1 MSFISEM
8 ERDRIYEEI
17 EGKSFS
23 KSRGGF
29 FSKLLSIALLLSIGF
44 ASGSIYST
52 FTQVKIANNNSIPTN
67 SSTTLTSISN
77 SQNNNSNNI
86 TSNNNALYSQTSLA
100 AVVEKTAN
108 SVVEITQYATTQS
121 FYSNSSSLTPQGNGS
136 GVIISKDGYILT
148 NNHVING
155 AEKIT
160 IRLRNGEEYEAKL
173 VGKDAKTDIA
183 VIKVEA
189 DNLSPANIADSSKT
203 LVGDFVMAI
212 GNPLGKLGGTV
223 TYGFVSALE
232 REINLDSST
241 KNLMQFD
248 AAVNPGNSGGGL
260 FNVYGELIGVVSA
273 KSTGYDVEGLGFA
286 IPINDVK
293 QVIDD
298 ILEHGYA
305 TNRPY
310 LGVALDNSA
319 YTTGGNPFGGSIFD
333 LFYTQVQYG
342 AKVSSVEEDS
352 PADKGGIEAN
362 DIIVSIGGKVITSAS
377 DATSEIQ
384 NYNVGDEVEIGIIR
398 DNRTYTKKV
407 TLAEYK
413 GQ

>member
-1 MSFISEM
+1 MSFISDM

-17 EGKSFS
+17 EGKSYE
-23 KSRGGF
+23 KSRCGF

-52 FTQVKIANNNSIPTN
+52 FTQSNPNSMQLSQTNSPSISTNIPSISTSNSSSTIVVNNSFADI
-67 SSTTLTSISN
+67 I
-77 SQNNNSNNI
+77 
-86 TSNNNALYSQTSLA
+86 
-100 AVVEKTAN
+100 EKTAD
-108 SVVEITQYATTQS
+108 SVVEITQYVTTPTY
-121 FYSNSSSLTPQGNGS
+121 FNSNYKSEGNGS

-148 NNHVING
+148 NNHVISG
-155 AEKIT
+155 AEQISVTLK
-160 IRLRNGEEYEAKL
+160 NGESYEATL
-173 VGKDAKTDIA
+173 IGKDSRTDIA
-183 VIKVEA
+183 IIKIDA
-189 DNLSPANIADSSKT
+189 PDLTPASIADSSKT
-203 LVGDFVMAI
+203 RVGDFVIAI

-223 TYGFVSALE
+223 TYGYVSALE

-260 FNVYGELIGVVSA
+260 FNSFGELIGVVSA

-293 QVIDD
+293 NVIND

-310 LGVALDNSA
+310 LGVSLDNSA
-319 YTTGGNPFGGSIFD
+319 YNSSPYGNPFGGSIFD
-333 LFYTQVQYG
+333 MLYSQIRYG
-342 AKVSSVEEDS
+342 ALVVSVVKDS
-352 PADKGGIEAN
+352 PADKAGIKEN
-362 DIIVSIGGKVITSAS
+362 DIIVSIGGTVVSSAS
-377 DATSEIQ
+377 NATSEIQ

-398 DNRTYTKKV
+398 NNK
-407 TLAEYK
+407 TLTLKATLEEYK

>member
-1 MSFISEM
+1 MSFMSEM

-17 EGKSFS
+17 EGKSFA

-52 FTQVKIANNNSIPTN
+52 FTQIPTQNNNNAVTTNSPTAITTNIVNSNRENNNS
-67 SSTTLTSISN
+67 
-77 SQNNNSNNI
+77 
-86 TSNNNALYSQTSLA
+86 LYTQTSLA
-100 AVVEKTAN
+100 SVVEKTAN

-148 NNHVING
+148 NNHVISG

-160 IRLRNGEEYEAKL
+160 IRLRSGDEYEAKL
-173 VGKDAKTDIA
+173 IGKDAKTDIA
-183 VIKVEA
+183 IIKVEA
-189 DNLSPANIADSSKT
+189 TDLPTASIADSSKT

-310 LGVALDNSA
+310 LGVSLDNSA

-333 LFYTQVQYG
+333 MFYTQIQYG
-342 AKVSSVEEDS
+342 AKIVSVEENS
-352 PADKGGIEAN
+352 PADKGGLKSN

-377 DATSEIQ
+377 DATSEVQ

-398 DNRTYTKKV
+398 ENRTYTKKII
-407 TLAEYK
+407 LEEYK

>member
-17 EGKSFS
+17 EGKAFS

-52 FTQVKIANNNSIPTN
+52 FTQVKIANNNNTITTN
-67 SSTTLTSISN
+67 SPASLTSISN
-77 SQNNNSNNI
+77 SQNTTNNNS
-86 TSNNNALYSQTSLA
+86 SLYSQTSLA

-160 IRLRNGEEYEAKL
+160 IRLRNGEEHEAKL

-183 VIKVEA
+183 IIKVEA
-189 DNLSPANIADSSKT
+189 DNLSPANVADSSKT

-310 LGVALDNSA
+310 LGVSLDNSA

-342 AKVSSVEEDS
+342 AKVISVENNS

-377 DATSEIQ
+377 DATAEVQ

>member
-1 MSFISEM
+1 MSFMSDI

-17 EGKSFS
+17 EGKTFS

-52 FTQVKIANNNSIPTN
+52 FTQVENLKNTSVTTTSPTAITTSLISQNKDNNNS
-67 SSTTLTSISN
+67 
-77 SQNNNSNNI
+77 
-86 TSNNNALYSQTSLA
+86 LYAQTSLA
-100 AVVEKTAN
+100 TVVEKTAN

-121 FYSNSSSLTPQGNGS
+121 FYSTSSNLTPQGNGS

-160 IRLRNGEEYEAKL
+160 IRLRNGEEHEAKI

-183 VIKVEA
+183 VIKVDV
-189 DNLSPANIADSSKT
+189 DNLTPATIADSSKT

-310 LGVALDNSA
+310 LGVSLDNSA
-319 YTTGGNPFGGSIFD
+319 YTTGGNPFGGIFD
-333 LFYTQVQYG
+333 LFYTQIQYG
-342 AKVSSVEEDS
+342 AKIVSVEANS
-352 PADKGGIEAN
+352 PADEGGLESN
-362 DIIVSIGGKVITSAS
+362 DIIVSINGKVISSAS

-384 NYNVGDEVEIGIIR
+384 NYNVGDKVEIGIIR
-398 DNRTYTKKV
+398 DNRTYTKTV
-407 TLAEYK
+407 TLTEYK

>member
-1 MSFISEM
+1 MSFINEF

-17 EGKSFS
+17 EGNSFS

-44 ASGSIYST
+44 TSGSIYST
-52 FTQVKIANNNSIPTN
+52 FTQVKIATPNSVPTN
-67 SSTTLTSISN
+67 SNGTTLTTIN
-77 SQNNNSNNI
+77 SPTNNS
-86 TSNNNALYSQTSLA
+86 LYAQTSLA
-100 AVVEKTAN
+100 TVVEKTAN

-121 FYSNSSSLTPQGNGS
+121 LFNNSSSLTPKGNGS

-160 IRLRNGEEYEAKL
+160 IRLRNGEEHEAKL

-183 VIKVEA
+183 IIKVEA

-310 LGVALDNSA
+310 LGVSLSNSA

-333 LFYTQVQYG
+333 LFYSQVQYG
-342 AKVSSVEEDS
+342 ALVAEVEKDS

-362 DIIVSIGGKVITSAS
+362 DIIVSIGGKVISSAS

-398 DNRTYTKKV
+398 DNRTFTKKV
-407 TLAEYK
+407 TLTEYK

>member
-342 AKVSSVEEDS
+342 AKVSSVEEGS

>member
-1 MSFISEM
+1 MSFISDM

-29 FSKLLSIALLLSIGF
+29 FSKLLSIALLLSVGF

-52 FTQVKIANNNSIPTN
+52 FTQVKVAEGSNSLEVN
-67 SSTTLTSISN
+67 SSNVVDNTLSN
-77 SQNNNSNNI
+77 SANDKNS
-86 TSNNNALYSQTSLA
+86 LYSQTSLA
-100 AVVEKTAN
+100 NVVDKTAT
-108 SVVEITQYATTQS
+108 SVVEITQYTTTQTY
-121 FYSNSSSLTPQGNGS
+121 FNSSYTSEGNGS
-136 GVIISKDGYILT
+136 GVIISEDGYILT
-148 NNHVING
+148 NNHVISG
-155 AEKIT
+155 AEKISV
-160 IRLRNGEEYEAKL
+160 RLRNGEEYEATL
-173 VGKDAKTDIA
+173 VGKDSKTDIA
-183 VIKVEA
+183 IIKIEA
-189 DNLSPANIADSSKT
+189 TDLTPATMADSSNT
-203 LVGDFVMAI
+203 LVGDFVLAI
-212 GNPLGKLGGTV
+212 GNPLGRLGGTV

-293 QVIDD
+293 QVIND
-298 ILEHGYA
+298 ILERGYA

-310 LGVALDNSA
+310 LGVSLDNSS
-319 YTTGGNPFGGSIFD
+319 YSTGSPFGGGSIFD
-333 LFYTQVQYG
+333 LFYSQVQYG
-342 AKVSSVEEDS
+342 ARVSSVEKDS
-352 PADKGGIEAN
+352 PADEAGIEVN
-362 DIIVSIGGKVITSAS
+362 DIIVSIGGAVVSSAS

-398 DNRTYTKKV
+398 NNRTYTKKAI
-407 TLAEYK
+407 LAEYT

>member
-17 EGKSFS
+17 EGKAYS

-29 FSKLLSIALLLSIGF
+29 FSKLLSIALLLSVGF

-52 FTQVKIANNNSIPTN
+52 FTQVDVANKNSIE
-67 SSTTLTSISN
+67 TTSPSPVTTISN
-77 SQNNNSNNI
+77 SQNTTTNNS
-86 TSNNNALYSQTSLA
+86 LYAQTSLA

-121 FYSNSSSLTPQGNGS
+121 LFNNTSSLTPQGNGS

-160 IRLRNGEEYEAKL
+160 IRLRNGEEHEAKL
-173 VGKDAKTDIA
+173 IGKDAKTDIA
-183 VIKVEA
+183 IIKVEA
-189 DNLSPANIADSSKT
+189 DNLSPASIADSSKT

-260 FNVYGELIGVVSA
+260 FNVHGELIGVVSA
-273 KSTGYDVEGLGFA
+273 KSTGYNVEGLGFA

-305 TNRPY
+305 TNRPF
-310 LGVALDNSA
+310 LGVSLSNSA
-319 YTTGGNPFGGSIFD
+319 YTTGGNNPFGGNNIFD
-333 LFYTQVQYG
+333 LFYSQIQYG
-342 AKVSSVEEDS
+342 ALIASVEKDS
-352 PADKGGIEAN
+352 PAEKGGLKAN

>member
-1 MSFISEM
+1 MSFMSEM

-29 FSKLLSIALLLSIGF
+29 FSKLLSIALLLSVGF

-52 FTQVKIANNNSIPTN
+52 FTQVKIANDSSIPTN
-67 SSTTLTSISN
+67 STNTTLTTINSPSN
-77 SQNNNSNNI
+77 IATTNS
-86 TSNNNALYSQTSLA
+86 LYTQTSLA

-121 FYSNSSSLTPQGNGS
+121 LFNSSSSLTPKGNGS

-160 IRLRNGEEYEAKL
+160 IRLRNGDEHEAKL
-173 VGKDAKTDIA
+173 VGKDARTDIA
-183 VIKVEA
+183 IIKVEA

-319 YTTGGNPFGGSIFD
+319 YTTGGNNPFGGSIFD
-333 LFYTQVQYG
+333 LFYSQVQYG
-342 AKVSSVEEDS
+342 ALISEVEKNS
-352 PADKGGIEAN
+352 PADKGGLKAN

-384 NYNVGDEVEIGIIR
+384 NYNVGDELEIGIIR

>member
-1 MSFISEM
+1 MSFMSEL

-17 EGKSFS
+17 EGKMFS

-29 FSKLLSIALLLSIGF
+29 FSKLLSIALLLSVGF

-52 FTQVKIANNNSIPTN
+52 FTQLQSKTNNSITAN
-67 SSTTLTSISN
+67 SPSA
-77 SQNNNSNNI
+77 I
-86 TSNNNALYSQTSLA
+86 TSAIINQNKDTNDSLYNQTSLA
-100 AVVEKTAN
+100 GVVEKTAN

-121 FYSNSSSLTPQGNGS
+121 FYSNTSSLTPQGNGS
-136 GVIISKDGYILT
+136 GVIISDDGYILT
-148 NNHVING
+148 NNHVISG
-155 AEKIT
+155 ASKIT
-160 IRLRNGEEYEAKL
+160 IRLRSGDEYEAKL

-183 VIKVEA
+183 IIKVEA
-189 DNLSPANIADSSKT
+189 DNLPAATIADSSKT
-203 LVGDFVMAI
+203 LVGDFVLAI

-260 FNVYGELIGVVSA
+260 FNIYGELIGIVSA

-286 IPINDVK
+286 IPVNDVK
-293 QVIDD
+293 QVIND

-310 LGVALDNSA
+310 LGVSLDNSA
-319 YTTGGNPFGGSIFD
+319 YATGGNPYGGSVFD
-333 LFYTQVQYG
+333 LFYTQIQYG
-342 AKVSSVEEDS
+342 AKIVSVEKDS
-352 PADKGGIEAN
+352 PAEKGGLEAN
-362 DIIVSIGGKVITSAS
+362 DIIVSIGGKVISSAS
-377 DATSEIQ
+377 DATAEIQ

-398 DNRTYTKKV
+398 ENRTYTKKV
-407 TLAEYK
+407 TLDEYK

>member
-1 MSFISEM
+1 MSFISDM

-23 KSRGGF
+23 KSKGGF
-29 FSKLLSIALLLSIGF
+29 FSKLLSITLLLSVGF

-52 FTQVKIANNNSIPTN
+52 FTQIKPA
-67 SSTTLTSISN
+67 
-77 SQNNNSNNI
+77 NNSNSVAINSSNSRNNSLL
-86 TSNNNALYSQTSLA
+86 TSANTDSSLYTQTSLA
-100 AVVEKTAN
+100 GIVEKTAN
-108 SVVEITQYATTQS
+108 SVVEITQYTTTQS
-121 FYSNSSSLTPQGNGS
+121 YFNSSYTSEGNGS

-155 AEKIT
+155 AEKISV
-160 IRLRNGEEYEAKL
+160 RLRNDEEYEATL
-173 VGKDAKTDIA
+173 IGKDSKTDIA
-183 VIKVEA
+183 IIKIEA
-189 DNLSPANIADSSKT
+189 ENLIPATIADSSKT
-203 LVGDFVMAI
+203 LVGDFVLAI
-212 GNPLGKLGGTV
+212 GNPLGRLGGTV
-223 TYGFVSALE
+223 TYGFISALE

-260 FNVYGELIGVVSA
+260 FNINGELIGVVSA

-310 LGVALDNSA
+310 LGIYLDNSS
-319 YTTGGNPFGGSIFD
+319 YSTNDPFGGSIFD
-333 LFYTQVQYG
+333 LFYSQVQYG
-342 AKVSSVEEDS
+342 AKVASVEKDS
-352 PADKGGIEAN
+352 PADKAGIKVN
-362 DIIVSIGGKVITSAS
+362 DIIVSIGGAVVSSAS

-384 NYNVGDEVEIGIIR
+384 NYNVGDEIEIGIIR
-398 DNRTYTKKV
+398 ENRTYTKKA
-407 TLAEYK
+407 TLEEYK

>member
-23 KSRGGF
+23 KTRGGF

-52 FTQVKIANNNSIPTN
+52 FTQVKIANNNNTITTN
-67 SSTTLTSISN
+67 SPASLTSISN
-77 SQNNNSNNI
+77 SKNTNNNNS
-86 TSNNNALYSQTSLA
+86 SLYSQTSLA

-160 IRLRNGEEYEAKL
+160 IRLRNGEEHEAKL

-183 VIKVEA
+183 IIKVEA
-189 DNLSPANIADSSKT
+189 DNLSPANVADSSKT

-310 LGVALDNSA
+310 LGVSLDNSA

-333 LFYTQVQYG
+333 MFYTQVQYG
-342 AKVSSVEEDS
+342 AKVVAVEKNS

-377 DATSEIQ
+377 DATAEVQ

>member
-23 KSRGGF
+23 KTRGGF

-52 FTQVKIANNNSIPTN
+52 FTQVKIANNNNTITTN
-67 SSTTLTSISN
+67 SPASLTSISN
-77 SQNNNSNNI
+77 SQNTNNNNS
-86 TSNNNALYSQTSLA
+86 SLYSQTSLA

-160 IRLRNGEEYEAKL
+160 IRLRNGEEHEAKL

-183 VIKVEA
+183 IIKVEA
-189 DNLSPANIADSSKT
+189 DNLSPANVADSSKT

-310 LGVALDNSA
+310 LGVSLDNSA

-333 LFYTQVQYG
+333 MFYTQVQYG
-342 AKVSSVEEDS
+342 AKVVAVEKNS

-377 DATSEIQ
+377 DATAEVQ